1 MRIASLNAMLQPK
14 SAAQSRIVALL
25 SAQSDDYAAFTR
37 KQLASGQVT
46 WQQALCSHLQFVF
59 EPQMSLQSVIT
70 SFINDPSVSQ
80 KLGYHQGT
88 PESVL
93 VALLRLYVGE
103 DCSNPEIAA
112 VKLRTF
118 NGISVNQDTSKSQEF
133 EIQWIVQHVLS
144 LYSQFEDN
152 IEQEMEEMTDGPAFE
167 KMGVIEMVDFD
178 KTCCNYINQL
188 VRQQNLQ

>member
-1 MRIASLNAMLQPK
+1 
-14 SAAQSRIVALL
+14 
-25 SAQSDDYAAFTR
+25 
-37 KQLASGQVT
+37 
-46 WQQALCSHLQFVF
+46 
-59 EPQMSLQSVIT
+59 MSLQSVIT

-80 KLGYHQGT
+80 TLGYRQGT